1 MLARVWYVEMMPL
14 ETRSMTLTISL
25 PSATVEKLQAHAAA
39 CGTDV
44 DTLVREAV
52 EAKLAVGGASLRD
65 IMAPVHEDYRKSG
78 LSEDDL
84 DRLIQEALAD
94 ARAAKRSNQPA

>member
-1 MLARVWYVEMMPL
+1 MMSVETTP
-14 ETRSMTLTISL
+14 MTLTINL
-25 PSATVEKLQAHAAA
+25 PSATVEKLQAHATA

-44 DTLVREAV
+44 DTVVREAL
-52 EAKLAVGGASLRD
+52 EAKLALGGASLRD
-65 IMAPVHEDYRKSG
+65 IMAPVHEDFRKSG
-78 LSEDDL
+78 MSEDDL